1 MGKIVFAID
10 SFKGCLTSMQ
20 ACQAAAQGLSEA
32 VIVPVSDGGE
42 GLTEVLTAALGGTL
56 VSIPTH
62 DPLMNPMTATY
73 GISADGTTAIIE
85 MAAACG
91 LPLVPIDKRNP
102 ELTTTYG
109 FGEMILDALRRGCR
123 HLILGIGGSA
133 TNDAGMG
140 MLQALGASLETSDS
154 RVYSAMPPEAR
165 AYSAM
170 PPEARAYSAM
180 PPEARAYSTMPPE
193 ARAYIAM
200 PPEARA
206 YSAMPSPATTP
217 AIINGRM
224 LTSLRA
230 IHTSSLS
237 PLLQGVTIQVACDV
251 QNPLCGTNGAAH
263 VFAPQKGADA
273 DMVQRL
279 DHGLRNVL
287 SLAHCPQSQP
297 GDGAAGG
304 LGFALRHYL
313 HATLLPGIDLVL
325 QAQHFEEQIHDASL
339 IITGEGKSDRQTL
352 MGKVPY
358 GILQIAR
365 RHHIPVHIIAGN
377 IEDSR
382 LLLHA
387 GFASCHC
394 INDGDPAPLAELM
407 QPARAIQNIQKT
419 ISRIIVPSP

>member
-1 MGKIVFAID
+1 MGKTVFAID

-154 RVYSAMPPEAR
+154 R

-170 PPEARAYSAM
+170 PPEARAYSAI
-180 PPEARAYSTMPPE
+180 PPESS
-193 ARAYIAM
+193 
-200 PPEARA
+200 A
-206 YSAMPSPATTP
+206 YSAMASPATTP

-251 QNPLCGTNGAAH
+251 QNPLCGPNGAAH

-325 QAQHFEEQIHDASL
+325 QAQHFEDKIRDASL

-377 IEDSR
+377 IEDRR

-419 ISRIIVPSP
+419 ISRIIVPSHEVSSCTN

>member
-1 MGKIVFAID
+1 MRKIVLAID

-20 ACQAAAQGLSEA
+20 ACQAAALGLAEA

-42 GLTEVLTAALGGTL
+42 GLTEVLTEALGGTL

-73 GISADGTTAIIE
+73 GISADGSTAIIE

-140 MLQALGASLETSDS
+140 MLQALGASFETSDGCCYRAMAS
-154 RVYSAMPPEAR
+154 KGCDGGYSAMA
-165 AYSAM
+165 
-170 PPEARAYSAM
+170 
-180 PPEARAYSTMPPE
+180 
-193 ARAYIAM
+193 
-200 PPEARA
+200 
-206 YSAMPSPATTP
+206 SPASTP
-217 AIINGRM
+217 TIINGRM
-224 LTSLRA
+224 LSSLRA
-230 IHTSSLS
+230 IRTSSLS
-237 PLLQGVTIQVACDV
+237 SLLQDVTIQVACDV
-251 QNPLCGTNGAAH
+251 QNPLCGPNGAAY

-273 DMVQRL
+273 DMVHRL
-279 DHGLRNVL
+279 DHGLQNVQN
-287 SLAHCPQSQP
+287 LAHCPKSQP

-325 QAQHFEEQIHDASL
+325 QSQQFEEKIRNAEM

-352 MGKVPY
+352 MGKVPF
-358 GILQIAR
+358 GILQIAQ
-365 RHHIPVHIIAGN
+365 RHQIPVHIIAGK
-377 IEDSR
+377 IEDYS
-382 LLLHA
+382 LLLNA
-387 GFASCHC
+387 GFSGCHC
-394 INDGDPAPLAELM
+394 INEGDNAPIDELM
-407 QPARAIQNIQKT
+407 KPEHAIQNIVKT
-419 ISRIIVPSP
+419 VKELVSF